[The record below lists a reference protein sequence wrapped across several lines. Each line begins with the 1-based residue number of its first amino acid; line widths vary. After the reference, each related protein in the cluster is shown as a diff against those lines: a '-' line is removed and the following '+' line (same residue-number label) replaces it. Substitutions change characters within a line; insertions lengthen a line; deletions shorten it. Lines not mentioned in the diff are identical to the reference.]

1 MGADWRD
8 CIVTYI
14 DLVDAKEGAAL
25 GVATER
31 MRHLHALV
39 GKLLAG
45 PLLPS
50 AAHAYV
56 WNDAVLVLSFV
67 DESSPSYRAAVR
79 DVCTLK
85 ARIDSL
91 HPSFAIVVKGQTFPP
106 PNGPHL
112 DPRVTV
118 LKTSSWAMAN
128 CFVIESQL
136 KKFKASWYVDGRVAK
151 HLAAPDP
158 FRKEMVAL
166 LPKNERRSI
175 HLYKGDLLPHKAD
188 PA

>member
-31 MRHLHALV
+31 MRRLHALV
-39 GKLLAG
+39 GELLVG

-50 AAHAYV
+50 AAHVYV

-67 DESSPSYRAAVR
+67 DESSSSYRAAVR

-91 HPSFAIVVKGQTFPP
+91 HPSFAIVVKGQAFPP
-106 PNGPHL
+106 PNSPRL

-128 CFVIESQL
+128 CFVIDSQL
-136 KKFKASWYVDGRVAK
+136 KQHKASWYVDGRVAK
-151 HLAAPDP
+151 HLAASEP
-158 FRKEMVAL
+158 FRKEKVAL
-166 LPKNERRSI
+166 LPKNKRRNI
-175 HLYKGDLLPHKAD
+175 HLYKGDLLPDRSD